1 MGLNRIVPLAFVCS
15 TVAGPSTENRSM
27 GRVDYFGKWGLH
39 GIETSIIVSS
49 CCVFLRLYS
58 HWSDAVA
65 RMRNRKRGE
74 VNGCHARDYTAVG
87 SLGPPRCSLRC
98 AATDLTPG
106 CFWQHGG
113 TLKHASTRVANAKAR
128 RESMDGG
135 NGGSRGSYGVQRKAG
150 ASPDPK
156 ASVSPRPLTGTP
168 LAWPADHGA
177 VLWLW
182 TTKGQ
187 EADFPATRARAGRRR
202 LLPGSDEHLQ
212 MFLKRRYRRHCYY

>member
-1 MGLNRIVPLAFVCS
+1 MSAPQLQ
-15 TVAGPSTENRSM
+15 GPPPKTEYRRPEYRQPSM

-49 CCVFLRLYS
+49 CCVFLRLHS

-135 NGGSRGSYGVQRKAG
+135 NGGSRGSHRVQRKAG

-156 ASVSPRPLTGTP
+156 ASVPSPLDRNSF
-168 LAWPADHGA
+168 AWPADHGA